1 MKLFNLFK
9 KKSNFDYKKLHS
21 EIHNNNVSYFFNY
34 IKLNQYLWEFTIFME
49 TNDKSITPIPIKAFQ
64 TDDFHYGILCADELI
79 EHLSQ
84 SI

>member
-9 KKSNFDYKKLHS
+9 KKQKFDYKILHS
-21 EIHNNNVSYFFNY
+21 GIHNNNVSYFFNY
-34 IKLNQYLWEFTIFME
+34 IKLNQDLWEFTIFME

-64 TDDFHYGILCADELI
+64 TDEFDYGILCANELI

>member
-1 MKLFNLFK
+1 MNIFNLFK
-9 KKSNFDYKKLHS
+9 KKSNFDYKILHS

-34 IKLNQYLWEFTIFME
+34 IKLNQSLWEFTIFME

-64 TDDFHYGILCADELI
+64 TDDFHYGILCAEELI
-79 EHLSQ
+79 EHLSH